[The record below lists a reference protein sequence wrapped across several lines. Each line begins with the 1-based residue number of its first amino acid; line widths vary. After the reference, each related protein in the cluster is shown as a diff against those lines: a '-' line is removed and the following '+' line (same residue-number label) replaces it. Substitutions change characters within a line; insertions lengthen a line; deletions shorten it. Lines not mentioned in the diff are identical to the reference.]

1 MKQIRNGVFETNSSS
16 THSIAIPRSC
26 DKQNYISFRID
37 EFGWGFDEVNP
48 ADYFYTAIYETSS
61 TISEAEEKVEKLK
74 DILMVIYVSVERQ
87 VKINLLLGKI

>member
-1 MKQIRNGVFETNSSS
+1 MKRQIRSSVFETNSSS

-37 EFGWGFDEVNP
+37 EFGWSFDEVDP

-74 DILMVIYVSVERQ
+74 DILMVIYVFVEHL
-87 VKINLLLGKI
+87 VKAILQNG